1 MPTIPTKPSRARN
14 RPSSATASTVITIPF
29 VRRPAT
35 VPALL
40 RRPHADT
47 LDAFLAPVRGDVP
60 AARAGRHR
68 RARNFVARAR
78 SRNFV
83 APSWY
88 RSFVAGLASLLVL
101 CRTHARQPWRA
112 CPQARREV
120 AGPWMLIRK
129 ILDSA

>member
-14 RPSSATASTVITIPF
+14 RPSNATASTVITIPF

-35 VPALL
+35 VPALW

-60 AARAGRHR
+60 AAGAGRRR

-83 APSWY
+83 APSCY
-88 RSFVAGLASLLVL
+88 RSWLLSGFGVVGP
-101 CRTHARQPWRA
+101 RAPTGATGVEDGSAR
-112 CPQARREV
+112 
-120 AGPWMLIRK
+120 
-129 ILDSA
+129 LDRC